1 LSAKFCAATVFF
13 FTGHALAQ
21 APAPAAPPSAATP
34 PAPPPAAAAP
44 APGPAPAAAT
54 PPAVAPEPPPAAPT
68 TAAPVEPTTTAD
80 AVAPA
85 PSVEPSAGPELAEPA
100 LPEKLSV
107 GKSGGH
113 FRPGLL
119 LQFWTLFS
127 REAGE
132 DSLTFRMR
140 RAELKVQGDIVPELV
155 TYSLMIDPAKMLEFR
170 STEVPVEGQE
180 PEPTAPGSVTVQQ
193 PASSAPYTVL
203 QDYFITL
210 QSEYVDF
217 SMGQFKIPVSL
228 EGVTSSSKIVL
239 PERSLASRAYG
250 DRREIGLRFEK
261 KIGDYFGYHAG
272 IYHGSGQNRLDND
285 VDKDAALR
293 LEAYPLE
300 GITLAAVG
308 YATVGDRDDSSRDRL
323 EFDARYDANSILVQG
338 EYIHGW
344 DAAGGGATEG
354 HAWYAMAGYTFLD
367 SIQPVF
373 RFGQVDL
380 NLDTEDDSVM
390 QFEGGVNYLFRKHEA
405 KLGLVASFLH
415 PETGPK
421 HTDLLLAAQVGF

>member
-1 LSAKFCAATVFF
+1 M
-13 FTGHALAQ
+13 
-21 APAPAAPPSAATP
+21 
-34 PAPPPAAAAP
+34 
-44 APGPAPAAAT
+44 
-54 PPAVAPEPPPAAPT
+54 
-68 TAAPVEPTTTAD
+68 
-80 AVAPA
+80 
-85 PSVEPSAGPELAEPA
+85 
-100 LPEKLSV
+100 
-107 GKSGGH
+107 
-113 FRPGLL
+113 
-119 LQFWTLFS
+119 FS

-132 DSLTFRMR
+132 DALTFRMR
-140 RAELKVQGDIVPELV
+140 RAEFKAQGDIVPELI
-155 TYSLMIDPAKMLEFR
+155 TYSLMIDPARMLEFR
-170 STEVPVEGQE
+170 STDVEVEGQE
-180 PEPTAPGSVTVQQ
+180 PAPTAPGTVTVQQ

-228 EGVTSSSKIVL
+228 EGVTSSSKIVF

-293 LEAYPLE
+293 LEAYPIE
-300 GITLAAVG
+300 GVTVAAVG
-308 YATVGDRDDSSRDRL
+308 YATIGDRDESSRDRL
-323 EFDARYDANSILVQG
+323 EFDARYDENSILVQG

-354 HAWYAMAGYTFLD
+354 HGWYAMAGYTFLD

-373 RFGQVDL
+373 RYGQVDL
-380 NLDTEDDSVM
+380 DLEADDSTVT
-390 QFEGGVNYLFRKHEA
+390 QIDAGVNYLFRKHEA
-405 KLGLVASFLH
+405 KIGLAASFLR
-415 PETGPK
+415 PDTGPK
-421 HTDLLLAAQVGF
+421 HTDIVLAAQVCF